1 MASQRELTGRA
12 REVVRIWIDLFAR
25 HELLTYASAIAFMV
39 LKSLIPLS
47 LFTITLL
54 GAVGRRDVWSKHMA
68 PAIKSRLDPTV
79 YHAIDFAV
87 KKIFTHSGTGLLVFA
102 ALLAIWYVSGGVRA
116 IISAIN
122 RIYEADE
129 TRPFWVRWPVS
140 IGLALCVVAGI
151 IGALLLIEAVPTP
164 SGGWGYVAKTVRWI
178 GAVAVLVSVAG
189 LLMRLGPVER
199 RPKRWASAGA
209 IVVIVTWIVTTL
221 VFRWYVESFANF
233 RTAVGQLTVFL
244 ILMVY
249 VYASSIVLIVG
260 VELDELLRED
270 ATAGERGILDV
281 VVGR

>member
-1 MASQRELTGRA
+1 MASRRELTSRA

-54 GAVGRRDVWSKHMA
+54 GAVGREDVWSKHIA

-87 KKIFTHSGTGLLVFA
+87 KKIFTHSSTGLLVFS
-102 ALLAIWYVSGGVRA
+102 ALLTIWYVSGGVRA

-151 IGALLLIEAVPTP
+151 VGALLLIEAVPTP
-164 SGGWGYVAKTVRWI
+164 SGGWEYVAKTVRWI
-178 GAVAVLVSVAG
+178 GAVAVLVTVAG

-221 VFRWYVESFANF
+221 VFRWYVEAIANF

-281 VVGR
+281 VFGR

>member
-1 MASQRELTGRA
+1 
-12 REVVRIWIDLFAR
+12 
-25 HELLTYASAIAFMV
+25 
-39 LKSLIPLS
+39 
-47 LFTITLL
+47 
-54 GAVGRRDVWSKHMA
+54 
-68 PAIKSRLDPTV
+68 
-79 YHAIDFAV
+79 V
-87 KKIFTHSGTGLLVFA
+87 KKIFTHSSTGLLVFS
-102 ALLAIWYVSGGVRA
+102 ALLTIWYVSGGVRA

-151 IGALLLIEAVPTP
+151 VGALLLIEAVPTP
-164 SGGWGYVAKTVRWI
+164 SGGWEYVAKTVRWI
-178 GAVAVLVSVAG
+178 GAVAVLVTVAG

-221 VFRWYVESFANF
+221 VFRWYVEAIANF

-281 VVGR
+281 VFGR

>member
-1 MASQRELTGRA
+1 VASQRELTSRA

-47 LFTITLL
+47 LFTIALL

-79 YHAIDFAV
+79 YHAIEFAV
-87 KKIFTHSGTGLLVFA
+87 QKIFTHGSTGILIFA
-102 ALLAIWYVSGGVRA
+102 ALLTIWYVSGGVRA

-164 SGGWGYVAKTVRWI
+164 SGGWEYVAKTVRWI
-178 GAVAVLVSVAG
+178 GALALLVTVAG

-221 VFRWYVESFANF
+221 VFRWYVESIANF
-233 RTAVGQLTVFL
+233 RTAVGQLTVFI
-244 ILMVY
+244 ILMAY

>member
-1 MASQRELTGRA
+1 VASQRELTGRA

-54 GAVGRRDVWSKHMA
+54 GAVGRKDVWSKHMA

-79 YHAIDFAV
+79 YHTIEFAV
-87 KKIFTHSGTGLLVFA
+87 QKIFTHSSTGLLVFA
-102 ALLAIWYVSGGVRA
+102 ALLTIWYVSGGVRA

-151 IGALLLIEAVPTP
+151 VGALLLIEAVPTP
-164 SGGWGYVAKTVRWI
+164 SGGWEYVAKTVRWI
-178 GAVAVLVSVAG
+178 GAVAVLVTVAG

-221 VFRWYVESFANF
+221 VFRWYVESIANF
-233 RTAVGQLTVFL
+233 RTAVGQLTVFI

-270 ATAGERGILDV
+270 AAAGERGILDV
-281 VVGR
+281 VFGR

>member
-1 MASQRELTGRA
+1 LTGRA

>member
-1 MASQRELTGRA
+1 MASRRELTSRT

-39 LKSLIPLS
+39 LKSLIPLA
-47 LFTITLL
+47 LFTIALL
-54 GAVGRRDVWSKHMA
+54 GAVGRRDVWSEHMA

-79 YHAIDFAV
+79 YRAIDFGV
-87 KKIFTHSGTGLLVFA
+87 QKIFTHSSTGILVFA
-102 ALLAIWYVSGGVRA
+102 ALLTIWYVSGGVRA

-129 TRPFWVRWPVS
+129 TRPLWVRWPVS
-140 IGLALCVVAGI
+140 VGLALCVVAGV

-164 SGGWGYVAKTVRWI
+164 SGGWEYVAKTVRWI
-178 GAVAVLVSVAG
+178 GAVAVLVTVAG

-209 IVVIVTWIVTTL
+209 ILVIVTWIVTTL
-221 VFRWYVESFANF
+221 VFRWYVETIANF
-233 RTAVGQLTVFL
+233 RTAVGQLAVFL

>member
-1 MASQRELTGRA
+1 VASRRELTSRA

-47 LFTITLL
+47 LFTIALL
-54 GAVGRRDVWSKHMA
+54 GAVGRRDVWSEHMA
-68 PAIKSRLDPTV
+68 PAVKSRLDPTV
-79 YHAIDFAV
+79 YRAIEFGV
-87 KKIFTHSGTGLLVFA
+87 QKIFTHSSTGILVFA
-102 ALLAIWYVSGGVRA
+102 ALLTIWYVSGGVRA

-164 SGGWGYVAKTVRWI
+164 SGGWEYVAKTIRWI
-178 GAVAVLVSVAG
+178 GALALLVTVAG

-221 VFRWYVESFANF
+221 VFRWYVESIANF
-233 RTAVGQLTVFL
+233 RTAVGQLTVFI
-244 ILMVY
+244 ILMAY